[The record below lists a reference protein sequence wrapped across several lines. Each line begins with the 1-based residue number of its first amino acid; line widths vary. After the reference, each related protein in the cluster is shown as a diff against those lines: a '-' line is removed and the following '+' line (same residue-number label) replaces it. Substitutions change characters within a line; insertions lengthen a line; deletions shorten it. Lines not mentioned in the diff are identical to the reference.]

1 MYVSH
6 ISFPHE
12 SYSLSISTLSSSSSS
27 RISSS
32 SALVLQSLIEST
44 NEDALCKTFFL
55 FLFLF
60 ILLEYVTLLP
70 RRPVTMFDTSDRLEN
85 ECCLLIGLL
94 TGGRR
99 SISQLSSQP
108 TMVRLEVRL
117 DATLSVQFRDEVL
130 SACLI
135 FFFSLGNAAELQQ
148 KKITSKI
155 RKSEP
160 CLAQQNS
167 KQPNLYP
174 TKLMSEVIIS
184 PISKVW
190 YVTNLFLYCSPGAL
204 TILGS
209 FNRFAFG
216 GAH

>member
-70 RRPVTMFDTSDRLEN
+70 RRPVIMFDTSDRLEN

-117 DATLSVQFRDEVL
+117 DATLSV
-130 SACLI
+130 
-135 FFFSLGNAAELQQ
+135 
-148 KKITSKI
+148 
-155 RKSEP
+155 
-160 CLAQQNS
+160 
-167 KQPNLYP
+167 
-174 TKLMSEVIIS
+174 
-184 PISKVW
+184 
-190 YVTNLFLYCSPGAL
+190 
-204 TILGS
+204 
-209 FNRFAFG
+209 
-216 GAH
+216 